1 MEYLAALEMLDEER
15 GKLTTKLRNDSNAY
29 TLGRIGNHNV
39 VIVCLSKGQYGLVPA
54 ATAAINML
62 NTFEAIRIGLMV
74 GIGGGAPSA
83 ANDIRLGDVVVG
95 TPSGRLSGVVQYDRG
110 KMVQNREFVPTGH
123 LNAPP
128 TILLTAVSRLS
139 AQQTRYGN
147 RIAKMVSNMIL
158 RSPRLRTICG
168 RPEEDRLYEASFIH
182 PGNRSCNTSCSQSKP
197 PLIQRSPREIG
208 KDESVVHFGTIA
220 SANVLMKDARF
231 RNKLAAQ
238 YGVLCFET
246 EAAGLM
252 NDFPCLVIRG
262 ICDYSD
268 THKND
273 MWQGYGAA
281 AAAAYA
287 KQLLESI
294 PAREMKEARRAR
306 HRVNT

>member
-1 MEYLAALEMLDEER
+1 MS
-15 GKLTTKLRNDSNAY
+15 T
-29 TLGRIGNHNV
+29 
-39 VIVCLSKGQYGLVPA
+39 
-54 ATAAINML
+54 
-62 NTFEAIRIGLMV
+62 
-74 GIGGGAPSA
+74 
-83 ANDIRLGDVVVG
+83 
-95 TPSGRLSGVVQYDRG
+95 
-110 KMVQNREFVPTGH
+110 
-123 LNAPP
+123 
-128 TILLTAVSRLS
+128 
-139 AQQTRYGN
+139 
-147 RIAKMVSNMIL
+147 
-158 RSPRLRTICG
+158 
-168 RPEEDRLYEASFIH
+168 
-182 PGNRSCNTSCSQSKP
+182 
-197 PLIQRSPREIG
+197 
-208 KDESVVHFGTIA
+208 FGTIA

-252 NDFPCLVIRG
+252 NNFPCLVIRG

-306 HRVNT
+306 HRMKT